1 MKKQI
6 LKAIGIVLTLGF
18 IVIACTPKKR
28 STQPIEIH
36 PPLPKQ
42 LSPQMSG
49 LLNGQFIFIDDLQ
62 QKGDSLWGE
71 YLIQKRGVLVKKRPF
86 SLYITD
92 QKKINF
98 FSPDFEGQIDY
109 QGTFE
114 EEDAIHLQLSKHRK
128 ILWFIPWGQKTFQLH
143 LTPYK
148 IKRHKILAGRYE
160 KDLFHT
166 FTKNEDVR
174 YGKAEGFW
182 TSFKSDNMDYLKIL
196 EKGTRKALRKR
207 ELPLQLD
214 IYKPEKDP
222 IKKRPL
228 LLLIH
233 GGGFYIGDKADPTY
247 LALANY
253 YVKKGYVVASMNYR
267 MGFLPSSKAVERAGV
282 RGVQD
287 ARAAL
292 RFLMANHKTYGFDPD
307 HIFLMGSSAG
317 AITSLN
323 VAFLDEDERP
333 KSSFGSFLH
342 KDLGKLDESGNDLTT
357 PFTIKGIIN
366 MWGAVDTT
374 AIMDDDE
381 QVALLHFHGDNDKIV
396 PYSCDFPF
404 ANTPGRI
411 NRWLMPRMC
420 GSKAIHAMALSK
432 KWDSRLFQF
441 KGKGHMP
448 HLDEDHHF
456 NAYFDT
462 ILHQSRIFLLEQLA
476 DPGYILE
483 GERAITRKQDSS
495 IYTLGYQK
503 KPRLVNW
510 YIKGGLI
517 KKAHED
523 RVEVLWY
530 DQAKEHEISCEV
542 SNNIGLV
549 TNLSLKIDVP

>member
-1 MKKQI
+1 
-6 LKAIGIVLTLGF
+6 
-18 IVIACTPKKR
+18 
-28 STQPIEIH
+28 
-36 PPLPKQ
+36 
-42 LSPQMSG
+42 MSG
-49 LLNGQFIFIDDLQ
+49 LLDGQFIFMDSLQ

-71 YLIQKRGVLVKKRPF
+71 YLIQKRGVLVKKHPF

-92 QKKINF
+92 QKRINF
-98 FSPDFEGQIDY
+98 FSPDFEGQMDY

-114 EEDAIHLQLSKHRK
+114 GEDTIHLQLSKRRK
-128 ILWFIPWGQKTFQLH
+128 ILWFIPWGRKTFQLH

-148 IKRHKILAGRYE
+148 IRHHKVLAGRYE
-160 KDLFHT
+160 EDLFHT
-166 FTKNEDVR
+166 FSKDEDVE
-174 YGKAEGFW
+174 YGRAKGFW
-182 TSFKSDNMDYLKIL
+182 TSFKSDNMDYLEIL
-196 EKGTRKALRKR
+196 EKGTKRALRKK
-207 ELPLQLD
+207 ELPLRLD
-214 IYKPEKDP
+214 IYQPEKDP
-222 IKKRPL
+222 SKKRPL

-233 GGGFYIGDKADPTY
+233 GGGFYIGDKTDPTY

-292 RFLMANHKTYGFDPD
+292 RFLVAHHETYGFDPN

-323 VAFLDEDERP
+323 VAFLDESERP
-333 KSSFGSFLH
+333 KSSLGGLLH
-342 KDLGKLDESGNDLTT
+342 KDLGKLNESGNNLTNT
-357 PFTIKGIIN
+357 FTIKGIIN

-374 AIMDDDE
+374 AIMDDNE
-381 QVALLHFHGDNDKIV
+381 QVALLHFHGDQDKIV
-396 PYSCDFPF
+396 PYSCGFPF
-404 ANTPGRI
+404 ANTPGKI

-432 KWDSRLFQF
+432 KWDSRLFRF

-448 HLDEDHHF
+448 HLDEHHHF

-476 DPGYILE
+476 DPGYTIE
-483 GERAITRKQDSS
+483 GERAITRKQDAS

-503 KPRLVNW
+503 KPHLVNW
-510 YIKGGLI
+510 YIKGGVI
-517 KKAHED
+517 KATYED
-523 RVEVLWY
+523 HVDVLWY
-530 DQAKEHEISCEV
+530 DQAKNHEISCEV
-542 SNNIGLV
+542 SNEIGLV
-549 TNLSLKIDVP
+549 TNLSLKVDVP